1 MPPAEAP
8 AGAPP
13 GVSPVLL
20 DAGGEHPLAA
30 AFAHELET
38 LIWFG
43 EHVDATIDLAVE
55 LGRRAPAPAAG
66 RTADLWSTLATAS
79 RADVAGARVIEPHLD
94 ALAILSEA
102 RAHGVD
108 VDAALHT
115 MGAGRDSSWGVFA
128 AEGPGTRLEASPAP
142 EGGWMLSGTK
152 PWCSLAA
159 RLTHALVTAWVS
171 PGDRALFAVPLR
183 HAGVHAQRAP
193 WFSRGLAQIVSAPV
207 DFDEVPAAPIGEPG
221 WYLERPGFAWGGIG
235 VAAAWWG
242 GALPL
247 RDALAA
253 AAADDRADQFAAIA
267 LGDADARLWAAQSAL
282 ARAAAMIDAAADHS
296 PLTRTQGRILVER
309 TRAVVADAVE
319 RVLDLTDRAL
329 GPRPLTTNE
338 AHARRVA
345 DLRVYLRQHHGERDL
360 ARLGMALAAAPD
372 GVGTRA

>member
-20 DAGGEHPLAA
+20 DADGEHPLAA
-30 AFAHELET
+30 AFARELET

-55 LGRRAPAPAAG
+55 LGRRAPAPATG
-66 RTADLWSTLATAS
+66 RTADLWSTLATAA

-108 VDAALHT
+108 VDAALYSV
-115 MGAGRDSSWGVFA
+115 GANRDSSWGVFA

-142 EGGWMLSGTK
+142 GGGWMLSGTK

-159 RLTHALVTAWVS
+159 RLSHALVTAWVS
-171 PGDRALFAVPLR
+171 PGERALFAAPLR

-282 ARAAAMIDAAADHS
+282 ARAAAMIDAAADES
-296 PLTRTQGRILVER
+296 RLPRAEGRILVER

-329 GPRPLTTNE
+329 GPRPLTTDE

-360 ARLGMALAAAPD
+360 ARLGTALAAAA
-372 GVGTRA
+372 GAVGTRA